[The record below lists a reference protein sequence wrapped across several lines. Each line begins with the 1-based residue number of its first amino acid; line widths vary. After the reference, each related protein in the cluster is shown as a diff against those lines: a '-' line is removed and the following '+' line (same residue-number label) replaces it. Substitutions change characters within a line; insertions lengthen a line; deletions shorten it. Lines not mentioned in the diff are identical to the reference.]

1 MSQPELESTP
11 VQIIVTIAD
20 ASNLP
25 MHHVNV
31 MTLRGSSD
39 EVFLYF
45 GRCSAS
51 RSVRDRSIY

>member
-1 MSQPELESTP
+1 MSQPELEPTP

-31 MTLRGSSD
+31 MTLRGSTD
-39 EVFLYF
+39 EFVFILGF
-45 GRCSAS
+45 
-51 RSVRDRSIY
+51 VQPPD